1 MATKINKNG
10 STTITLTTGQKV
22 AIQVKSG
29 TAIVFYSTFPIANY
43 PETFYEQTRITN
55 TETVLGAF
63 ANDRHIRIDAI
74 DDDVYYT
81 VGLTPT
87 VSDEVVKVTRS
98 TVTNAATLTAAQMQS
113 LCVYQDASGGV
124 VTMTTLTGTLTAA
137 VFPDLAIG
145 ESVKLYHA
153 SNHATN
159 TSTLAG
165 GVDVT
170 LVGSGA
176 VTATGGQ
183 YLLIKTAATTFDLV
197 RVG

>member
-10 STTITLTTGQKV
+10 STTITLTTGQKI
-22 AIQVKSG
+22 AIQANHG
-29 TAIVFYSTFPIANY
+29 TAVVFYSTYPIANY
-43 PETFYEQTRITN
+43 PESYYEQTRITN

-74 DDDVYYT
+74 DNDVYYT

-87 VSDEVVKVTRS
+87 VSDEVVSITRS
-98 TVTNAATLTAAQMQS
+98 TVTNAATLTAAQMQG
-113 LCVYQDASGGV
+113 LCLYQDASGGV
-124 VTMTTLTGTLTAA
+124 VTMTTLTGTLTASA
-137 VFPDLAIG
+137 FPDLAIG
-145 ESVKLYHA
+145 ESVKIYHS

-159 TSTLAG
+159 TSTLSG

-176 VTATGGQ
+176 VTALGGQ

>member
-10 STTITLTTGQKV
+10 STIITLTTGQKV
-22 AIQVKSG
+22 AIQANHG
-29 TAIVFYSTFPIANY
+29 TAVVFYSTYPIANY
-43 PETFYEQTRITN
+43 PESYYEQTRITN

-74 DDDVYYT
+74 DNDVYYT

-87 VSDEVVKVTRS
+87 VSDEVVSITRS
-98 TVTNAATLTAAQMQS
+98 TVTNAATLTAAQMQG
-113 LCVYQDASGGV
+113 LCLYQDASGGV
-124 VTMTTLTGTLTAA
+124 VTMTTLTGTLTASA
-137 VFPDLAIG
+137 FPDLAIG
-145 ESVKLYHA
+145 ESVKIYHS

-159 TSTLAG
+159 TSTLSG

-176 VTATGGQ
+176 VTALGGQ